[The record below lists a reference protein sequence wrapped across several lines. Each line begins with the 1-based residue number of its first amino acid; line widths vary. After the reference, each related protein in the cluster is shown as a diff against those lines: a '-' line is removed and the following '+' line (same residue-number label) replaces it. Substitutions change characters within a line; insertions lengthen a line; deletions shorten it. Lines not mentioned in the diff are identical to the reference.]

1 MESDDE
7 SEDVLDESKD
17 VLDESDELPLELLVE
32 SLDNESLLNGSLLD
46 GSLLGGSLLGGSLD
60 DGALEDGP
68 LLPLEE
74 SQQIGMVHGEP
85 ASTLWSCPQMNV
97 HRWVG
102 KVTESPLRTGQGI
115 NTSSTVVR
123 PLPGGHGPLLDGSL
137 LDGSLLDGSLLGGS
151 LLEGSLLEG
160 SLDDGSLE
168 EGSLL
173 DEDSLELLDEELDE
187 LEDDELLDEDE
198 DELDGSQQP
207 SPRTSTSHLQLSAK
221 CFARP

>member
-1 MESDDE
+1 M
-7 SEDVLDESKD
+7 
-17 VLDESDELPLELLVE
+17 
-32 SLDNESLLNGSLLD
+32 
-46 GSLLGGSLLGGSLD
+46 
-60 DGALEDGP
+60 
-68 LLPLEE
+68 
-74 SQQIGMVHGEP
+74 
-85 ASTLWSCPQMNV
+85 
-97 HRWVG
+97 
-102 KVTESPLRTGQGI
+102 TESPLRTGQGI

-137 LDGSLLDGSLLGGS
+137 LDGPLP
-151 LLEGSLLEG
+151 EGSLLEG

-187 LEDDELLDEDE
+187 LEDELLDEDE

-207 SPRTSTSHLQLSAK
+207 SPRSSTSHLQLSAK